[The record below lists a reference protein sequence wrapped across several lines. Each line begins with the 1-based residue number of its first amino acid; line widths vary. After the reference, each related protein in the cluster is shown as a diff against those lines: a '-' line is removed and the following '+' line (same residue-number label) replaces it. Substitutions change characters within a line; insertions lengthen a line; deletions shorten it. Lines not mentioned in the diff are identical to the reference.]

1 MLRVFATLAAITLSL
16 AACGPSADER
26 KRIASRACGEILE
39 TRKFESSK
47 RASLYNDAVDQI
59 GLNGLYWSTYSDSD
73 TLAEL
78 KIMSE
83 GSWGAKLECQTSL
96 LQGNSPFVTD

>member
-59 GLNGLYWSTYSDSD
+59 GLNGLYWSAYSD

-83 GSWGAKLECQTSL
+83 GSWGAKLDCQTSL
-96 LQGNSPFVTD
+96 LQGNTPFVTD